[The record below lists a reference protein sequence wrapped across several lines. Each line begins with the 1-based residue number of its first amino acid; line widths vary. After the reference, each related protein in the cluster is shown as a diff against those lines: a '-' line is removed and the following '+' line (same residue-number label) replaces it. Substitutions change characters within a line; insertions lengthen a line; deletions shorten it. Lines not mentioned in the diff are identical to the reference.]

1 MDNRFD
7 YNITIDQKLEVDTIK
22 IPKMLIYTFV
32 ENAVKHGISPLKNRG
47 QIDIEVK
54 KQNNNSL
61 FVKISDNGIGRDN
74 ARKHPA
80 FGTGKGLKILD
91 EIIGLFY
98 KLEKIDIHYDLKDGI
113 NGGTVAIII
122 ITIK

>member
-61 FVKISDNGIGRDN
+61 FVKISDNGIGRDK